1 MRTFTAPSSSSP
13 ADASFSFDFILT
25 LPKDPILLTPDMKG
39 LLKGLRN
46 LHNMFDEKEQEM
58 QIGNPTDVKHVAH
71 IGMDG
76 PAASK
81 PSWMNGFD
89 SAQELSSQALAN
101 DLQDGDLGNHE
112 TLPPTEKHKK
122 SRRKA
127 SIENG
132 TDYESVKDGEKGE
145 KHRRHRSNHSMES
158 PGRES
163 SSSHGRRHSNRSTK
177 GESADVPDLPKKS
190 RRKKSKAS
198 EGGSSSSRS
207 KTGSLPDVGELES

>member
-1 MRTFTAPSSSSP
+1 
-13 ADASFSFDFILT
+13 
-25 LPKDPILLTPDMKG
+25 
-39 LLKGLRN
+39 
-46 LHNMFDEKEQEM
+46 M

-89 SAQELSSQALAN
+89 SAQEISSQTLAN
-101 DLQDGDLGNHE
+101 DLQEGDLGNHE
-112 TLPPTEKHKK
+112 PLPPTEKHKK
-122 SRRKA
+122 SRRKP

-132 TDYESVKDGEKGE
+132 LDDKSLIDGDKGK
-145 KHRRHRSNHSMES
+145 KHRRHRSSNHSMES
-158 PGRES
+158 HSMESPSRES
-163 SSSHGRRHSNRSTK
+163 SSSHGRRHSNLNADG
-177 GESADVPDLPKKS
+177 GESADMPDIPKKS

>member
-1 MRTFTAPSSSSP
+1 
-13 ADASFSFDFILT
+13 
-25 LPKDPILLTPDMKG
+25 
-39 LLKGLRN
+39 
-46 LHNMFDEKEQEM
+46 M

-89 SAQELSSQALAN
+89 SAQEISSQTLAN
-101 DLQDGDLGNHE
+101 DLQDVDLGNHE
-112 TLPPTEKHKK
+112 PLPPIEKHKK

-127 SIENG
+127 SIESG
-132 TDYESVKDGEKGE
+132 TDDESLKDCEKGK
-145 KHRRHRSNHSMES
+145 KHRRHRSSNHSMES

-163 SSSHGRRHSNRSTK
+163 SSSHGRRHSNRSTDG
-177 GESADVPDLPKKS
+177 GESTDMPDMPKKS

-198 EGGSSSSRS
+198 EGGIHHQDQ
-207 KTGSLPDVGELES
+207 KQVPCLM